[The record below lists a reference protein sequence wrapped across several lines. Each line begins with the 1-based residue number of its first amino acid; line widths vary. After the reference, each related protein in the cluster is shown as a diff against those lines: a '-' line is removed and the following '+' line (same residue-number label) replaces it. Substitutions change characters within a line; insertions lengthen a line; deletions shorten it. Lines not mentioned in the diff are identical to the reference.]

1 MQLFPCRHEAINAEG
16 VESPPE
22 FAGFD
27 AVVFG
32 EVLKHSV
39 NPLELLTDCVEHVR
53 LDCHVELPASAQR
66 RSLRISANLC
76 DYAHCVSSIDGIGR

>member
-1 MQLFPCRHEAINAEG
+1 MGDYGVSFADGLSHLVTYSTSWSSAVATKQSMLR

-66 RSLRISANLC
+66 
-76 DYAHCVSSIDGIGR
+76 

>member
-1 MQLFPCRHEAINAEG
+1 MLR

-66 RSLRISANLC
+66 
-76 DYAHCVSSIDGIGR
+76 